1 MNTIQSSGSDPY
13 STDDDRDLNYEA
25 ISKKVKRENLVH
37 YFDCNHKDD
46 QQKKIKNKGKAQ
58 PQRKRNRPDRFGKRT
73 STVNHDEFFMN
84 MEMRKQS
91 GPAEMLNPRRS
102 FSQRE
107 SLVCVETVPSSS
119 RMNTDIQFE
128 TSNQELRRFQSFNF
142 MQRIEKSVME
152 MSKTMTA
159 EMSCLKIQIARIEAR
174 LTDSLFISN
183 ARKVKQVDDCNET
196 ASDLGL
202 PIQTKQDL
210 DDFETR
216 VKESPFES
224 KVVSTFRIATV
235 NHVICTS
242 LFQVSVL

>member
-1 MNTIQSSGSDPY
+1 MNTIQSVESSGSDPY
-13 STDDDRDLNYEA
+13 STDDDRDLNYEP
-25 ISKKVKRENLVH
+25 ISKKVKRENLVR

-46 QQKKIKNKGKAQ
+46 QQKKIMNKGKAQ

-84 MEMRKQS
+84 MGMRKQS
-91 GPAEMLNPRRS
+91 DLAEMLNPRRS

-107 SLVCVETVPSSS
+107 SLVCVETAPSSS

-128 TSNQELRRFQSFNF
+128 TSNQEKHRFQSFATDF

-159 EMSCLKIQIARIEAR
+159 EISCLKIQIARVEAR

-183 ARKVKQVDDCNET
+183 DRKVKRVDDCNET
-196 ASDLGL
+196 APDLGL

-216 VKESPFES
+216 LKESPFES
-224 KVVSTFRIATV
+224 KVVSTFRIATA
-235 NHVICTS
+235 NHVLCIS
-242 LFQVSVL
+242 SF